1 MLYNN
6 TKTEIFLSKMNAQI
20 KIISGLEEPY
30 VEIYTSDITDDIQNL
45 LSLIKASSN
54 IVTAQ
59 QDERTIVLKERDIY
73 MIRIENEKTIIYCK
87 EKKYY
92 SKKRLYELENIL
104 KHSFMKISKTTLVNL
119 QYIDGVEASFGGT
132 MLLIL
137 KNGCKDYVSRKY
149 LPGFKEYLGL

>member
-1 MLYNN
+1 
-6 TKTEIFLSKMNAQI
+6 MNAQI

-59 QDERTIVLKERDIY
+59 QDERTIVLKEHDIY

-104 KHSFMKISKTTLVNL
+104 KHSFMKI
-119 QYIDGVEASFGGT
+119 
-132 MLLIL
+132 
-137 KNGCKDYVSRKY
+137 
-149 LPGFKEYLGL
+149 

>member
-1 MLYNN
+1 
-6 TKTEIFLSKMNAQI
+6 MNVQI

-73 MIRIENEKTIIYCK
+73 MIRVENEKTIIYCK

-119 QYIDGVEASFGGT
+119 QYIDAVEASFGGT

-149 LPGFKEYLGL
+149 LPSFKEYLGL

>member
-1 MLYNN
+1 
-6 TKTEIFLSKMNAQI
+6 MNVQI

-73 MIRIENEKTIIYCK
+73 MIRVENEKTIIYCK

-149 LPGFKEYLGL
+149 LPSFKVSLGLSRSILCKGYLVY

>member
-1 MLYNN
+1 
-6 TKTEIFLSKMNAQI
+6 MNVQI

-73 MIRIENEKTIIYCK
+73 MIRLEKKKTIIYCK

>member
-1 MLYNN
+1 M
-6 TKTEIFLSKMNAQI
+6 EIFLSKMNAQI

-73 MIRIENEKTIIYCK
+73 MIRVENEKTIIYCK

>member
-1 MLYNN
+1 
-6 TKTEIFLSKMNAQI
+6 MNVQI
-20 KIISGLEEPY
+20 KNISGLEEPY

-73 MIRIENEKTIIYCK
+73 MIRVENEKTIIYCK

>member
-1 MLYNN
+1 M
-6 TKTEIFLSKMNAQI
+6 EIFLSKMNAQI

-59 QDERTIVLKERDIY
+59 QDERTIDLKERDIY
-73 MIRIENEKTIIYCK
+73 MIRVENEKTIIYCK

>member
-1 MLYNN
+1 
-6 TKTEIFLSKMNAQI
+6 MNAQI

-73 MIRIENEKTIIYCK
+73 MIRVENEKTIVYCK

-149 LPGFKEYLGL
+149 LPSFKEYLGL

>member
-1 MLYNN
+1 
-6 TKTEIFLSKMNAQI
+6 MNAQI

-73 MIRIENEKTIIYCK
+73 MIRVENEKTIIYCK

-137 KNGCKDYVSRKY
+137 KNGRKDYVSRKY

>member
-1 MLYNN
+1 
-6 TKTEIFLSKMNAQI
+6 MNAQI

-59 QDERTIVLKERDIY
+59 QDERTIVLKEHDIY

-104 KHSFMKISKTTLVNL
+104 KHSFMKISKTTLINL

>member
-1 MLYNN
+1 
-6 TKTEIFLSKMNAQI
+6 MNVQI

-73 MIRIENEKTIIYCK
+73 MIRVENEKTIIYCK

-137 KNGCKDYVSRKY
+137 KNGCKDYVPRKY

>member
-1 MLYNN
+1 
-6 TKTEIFLSKMNAQI
+6 MNAQI

-73 MIRIENEKTIIYCK
+73 MIRVENEKSIIYCK

>member
-1 MLYNN
+1 
-6 TKTEIFLSKMNAQI
+6 MNAQI

-59 QDERTIVLKERDIY
+59 QDERTIVLKEHDIY

>member
-1 MLYNN
+1 
-6 TKTEIFLSKMNAQI
+6 MNAEI
-20 KIISGLEEPY
+20 KIISGIEEPY
-30 VEIYTSDITDDIQNL
+30 VEIYTSEITEDIQNL
-45 LSLIKASSN
+45 LSFIKESSN

-73 MIRIENEKTIIYCK
+73 MIRVENEKTIIYCK

-119 QYIDGVEASFGGT
+119 HYIDGVEASFGGT

-149 LPGFKEYLGL
+149 LPNLKKYLGL

>member
-1 MLYNN
+1 
-6 TKTEIFLSKMNAQI
+6 MNAEI
-20 KIISGLEEPY
+20 KIVNGLEEPF
-30 VEIYTSDITDDIQNL
+30 VKIYTASITDDIQNL

-54 IVTAQ
+54 IVTAL
-59 QDERTIVLKERDIY
+59 QDERTIILKDPDIY
-73 MIRIENEKTIIYCK
+73 MIRVENEKTIIYCK

-92 SKKRLYELENIL
+92 SKKRLCELENIL

-119 QYIDGVEASFGGT
+119 NYIDGIEASFGGT

-149 LPGFKEYLGL
+149 LPSFKKYLGL

>member
-1 MLYNN
+1 M
-6 TKTEIFLSKMNAQI
+6 EIFLSKMNAQI

-59 QDERTIVLKERDIY
+59 QDERTIVLKEHDIY

>member
-1 MLYNN
+1 
-6 TKTEIFLSKMNAQI
+6 MNVQI

-30 VEIYTSDITDDIQNL
+30 VEIYTSDITGDIQNL

-73 MIRIENEKTIIYCK
+73 MIRVENEKTIIYCK

-149 LPGFKEYLGL
+149 LPSFKEYLGL

>member
-1 MLYNN
+1 
-6 TKTEIFLSKMNAQI
+6 MNVQI

-73 MIRIENEKTIIYCK
+73 MIRVENEKTIIYCK

>member
-1 MLYNN
+1 
-6 TKTEIFLSKMNAQI
+6 MNAQI

-59 QDERTIVLKERDIY
+59 QDERTIVLKECDIY
-73 MIRIENEKTIIYCK
+73 MIRVENEKTIIYCK

-119 QYIDGVEASFGGT
+119 QYIDGVEASFCGT

>member
-1 MLYNN
+1 
-6 TKTEIFLSKMNAQI
+6 MNAQI

>member
-1 MLYNN
+1 
-6 TKTEIFLSKMNAQI
+6 MNVQI

-73 MIRIENEKTIIYCK
+73 MIRVENEKTIIYCK

-149 LPGFKEYLGL
+149 LPSFKEYLGL

>member
-1 MLYNN
+1 M
-6 TKTEIFLSKMNAQI
+6 EIFLSKMNAQI

>member
-1 MLYNN
+1 
-6 TKTEIFLSKMNAQI
+6 MNAQI

-73 MIRIENEKTIIYCK
+73 MIRVENEKTIIYCK

>member
-1 MLYNN
+1 
-6 TKTEIFLSKMNAQI
+6 MNAQI

-73 MIRIENEKTIIYCK
+73 MIRVENEKTIIYCK

-149 LPGFKEYLGL
+149 LPSFKEYLGL

>member
-1 MLYNN
+1 
-6 TKTEIFLSKMNAQI
+6 MNEQI
-20 KIISGLEEPY
+20 KIISELEETY

-73 MIRIENEKTIIYCK
+73 MIRVENEKTIIYCK

>member
-1 MLYNN
+1 
-6 TKTEIFLSKMNAQI
+6 MNAQI

-73 MIRIENEKTIIYCK
+73 MIRVENEKTIVYCK

>member
-1 MLYNN
+1 
-6 TKTEIFLSKMNAQI
+6 MNAQI

-73 MIRIENEKTIIYCK
+73 MIRVENEKTIIYCK

-104 KHSFMKISKTTLVNL
+104 KHSFMKISKTALVNL

-149 LPGFKEYLGL
+149 LPSFKEYLGL